1 VSATP
6 SAQYRLTIRV
16 KLDDSPG
23 VLGHTTSAIGEAGGI
38 VGAVD
43 VVETDASHSL
53 RDIVVDASGREHWER
68 ILTAIDAVAGA
79 EVIDTT
85 DRTFLLH
92 VGGKIEQTNKHPLK
106 TRDDLSMVYTPGVA
120 RVCLAIADDEDKA
133 FQYTIKRNT
142 VAVVSDGT
150 AVLGLGNIGPKAAM
164 PVMEGKCCLFKEF
177 AGVDAFPIC
186 LDTTDTE
193 EIVRTVRLLAPGFGG
208 INLEDIAA
216 PRCFE
221 IEERLVQEL
230 EIPVFHDDQHGTA
243 VVVMAAVLNAV
254 KLTGRNLAEMRV
266 LVIGLGAAG
275 IAVTKI
281 LRAAGVTDIL
291 GADSRGV
298 LSVER
303 EDYQDGSMNSIKRW
317 FAEVTNPDCRSG
329 APADVIDGIDLLI
342 GVSGARVMPAEA
354 LARMNEDAM
363 VFAMANPNPEVN
375 PEEAAPYVRIM
386 ATGRSDY
393 PNQIN
398 NVLCFPGIFRGAL
411 DVRARAITEDMKM
424 AAARAIAAIV
434 EDDELREDYIIPSV
448 FNRDVAPAVAAAVG
462 EQARAGGMALAG
474 HEVGFAPGDTATPS
488 PTPGGQAG
496 DGRM

>member
-1 VSATP
+1 VSATT

-16 KLDDSPG
+16 KLDDSQG
-23 VLGHTTSAIGEAGGI
+23 ILGQVTSAIGEAGGA

-43 VVETDASHSL
+43 LVEADGPSSL
-53 RDIVVDASGREHWER
+53 RDIVVDASGPDHWEE
-68 ILTAIDAVAGA
+68 ILGAIDAIAGA

-85 DRTFLLH
+85 DRTFLMH
-92 VGGKIEQTNKHPLK
+92 VGGKIEQHNKHPLK
-106 TRDDLSMVYTPGVA
+106 TRDDLSMAYTPGVA
-120 RVCLAIADDEDKA
+120 RVCLAIAEDEDKA

-150 AVLGLGNIGPKAAM
+150 AVLGLGNIGPRAAM

-186 LDTTDTE
+186 LETDDTE
-193 EIVRTVRLLAPGFGG
+193 EIIRTVKLIAPAFGG
-208 INLEDIAA
+208 INLEDISA

-221 IEERLVQEL
+221 IEERLKQEL
-230 EIPVFHDDQHGTA
+230 DIPVFHDDQHGTA
-243 VVVMAAVLNAV
+243 VVVLAALLNAV
-254 KLTGRNLAEMRV
+254 KLTDRRLEDLNV

-281 LRAAGVTDIL
+281 LLAAGVRHVV

-303 EDYQDGSMNSIKRW
+303 EDYLDGSMNSIKRW
-317 FAEVTNPDCRSG
+317 FAESTNPDCRSG
-329 APADVIDGIDLLI
+329 RPEDVIDGTDLLI
-342 GVSGARVMPAEA
+342 GVSGARALPAES
-354 LARMNEDAM
+354 LARMNRDAM

-411 DVRARAITEDMKM
+411 DVRAPTITEEMKM
-424 AAARAIAAIV
+424 AAARAIAGIID
-434 EDDELREDYIIPSV
+434 ESELREDYIIPSV
-448 FNRDVAPAVAAAVG
+448 FNRDVAPAVAAAVA
-462 EQARAGGMALAG
+462 EQARAAGTALAG
-474 HEVGFAPGDTATPS
+474 QELGFATGDTLT
-488 PTPGGQAG
+488 GGSVAHAL
-496 DGRM
+496 DGHV